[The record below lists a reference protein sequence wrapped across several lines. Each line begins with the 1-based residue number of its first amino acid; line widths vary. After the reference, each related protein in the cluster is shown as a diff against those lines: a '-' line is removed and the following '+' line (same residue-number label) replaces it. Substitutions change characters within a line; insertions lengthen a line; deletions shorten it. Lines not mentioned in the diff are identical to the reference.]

1 MISMRYHAV
10 SIAAV
15 FLALA
20 VGVVLGASGVSDRLL
35 SAVAVDR
42 DDLAVQVRQLT
53 LEREQ
58 LAGAQRAADEFAA
71 RTGAATVRGVLAGQ
85 SVALVTIGT
94 DPADRDAITGL
105 LKASGATYTGEL
117 ALTEAVGDPARAG
130 QLRELTASLLPTG
143 AQLPAAA
150 DTGSLAGG
158 LVGAVLLARDG
169 RPQVTPDQATAVLSG
184 LAAAGFA
191 RPGPAPAPAKLVL
204 VLTAGSPPTGVDA
217 ADTAAVTARFAAQ
230 LDRAGGGAVL
240 AGRGGSAD
248 PTGPV
253 GVARADAAIAGA
265 VSTVDDVGSG
275 PGRVSAVLA
284 LREQLDGRAGRYG
297 TAASAT
303 EGASP
308 AA

>member
-204 VLTAGSPPTGVDA
+204 VLTGNPPTGVDA

-248 PTGPV
+248 ATGPV
-253 GVARADAAIAGA
+253 GVARADAAIAAA

-275 PGRVSAVLA
+275 PGRVSTVLA

-303 EGASP
+303 EGAAP

>member
-1 MISMRYHAV
+1 MRYHAV

-20 VGVVLGASGVSDRLL
+20 VGVVLGAAGVSDRLL
-35 SAVAVDR
+35 TAVAVDR
-42 DDLAVQVRQLT
+42 EDLGVQVQQLT
-53 LEREQ
+53 VEREA
-58 LAGAQRAADEFAA
+58 LLGTQRAADEFAA

-85 SVALVTIGT
+85 TVALVTIGA
-94 DPADRDAITGL
+94 DAGDRDAVTEL
-105 LKASGATYTGEL
+105 LKAAGATYTGEV
-117 ALTEAVGDPARAG
+117 ALTEAVGDPARAA

-158 LVGAVLLARDG
+158 LIGGVLLGPPG
-169 RPQVTPDQATAVLSG
+169 RAQDQAGAVLSG

-191 RPGPAPAPAKLVL
+191 TPGQAPAPAKLVL
-204 VLTAGSPPTGVDA
+204 VLTGDALTGVDA
-217 ADTAAVTARFAAQ
+217 ADAAAVTARFAAQ
-230 LDRAGGGAVL
+230 LDKAGGGAVL
-240 AGRGGSAD
+240 AGRSGSAD
-248 PTGPV
+248 ATGAI
-253 GVARADAAIAGA
+253 GVARADPAVVDA
-265 VSTVDDVGSG
+265 VSTVDDVQSG

-297 TAASAT
+297 TAATAT
-303 EGASP
+303 DGAAP

>member
-1 MISMRYHAV
+1 
-10 SIAAV
+10 
-15 FLALA
+15 
-20 VGVVLGASGVSDRLL
+20 
-35 SAVAVDR
+35 
-42 DDLAVQVRQLT
+42 
-53 LEREQ
+53 
-58 LAGAQRAADEFAA
+58 
-71 RTGAATVRGVLAGQ
+71 
-85 SVALVTIGT
+85 
-94 DPADRDAITGL
+94 
-105 LKASGATYTGEL
+105 
-117 ALTEAVGDPARAG
+117 
-130 QLRELTASLLPTG
+130 
-143 AQLPAAA
+143 
-150 DTGSLAGG
+150 
-158 LVGAVLLARDG
+158 
-169 RPQVTPDQATAVLSG
+169 
-184 LAAAGFA
+184 
-191 RPGPAPAPAKLVL
+191 
-204 VLTAGSPPTGVDA
+204 VLTGNPPTGVDA